1 MGSICR
7 VRSSRKGPGY
17 FYAENGAQAIK
28 QARER
33 ARADR
38 DDDAMMILDII
49 DKNLVGQQQLF
60 DSAATR
66 LDLGLKRWRRMWG
79 LV

>member
-49 DKNLVGQQQLF
+49 DKNLVGQQQSF
-60 DSAATR
+60 DSAATW
-66 LDLGLKRWRRMWG
+66 LDIGLKRWLRMWG

>member
-60 DSAATR
+60 DSAATW
-66 LDLGLKRWRRMWG
+66 LDLGFKRWRRMWG